1 MIVCV
6 CRALRERDIA
16 NAVEQGC
23 HSYKALI
30 EKTGCC
36 VECGQCATKIKAI
49 YRVHQSATLYLASDE
64 LIAEHTP
71 DGLSAFA
78 ATGT

>member
-6 CRALRERDIA
+6 CKALRERDISI
-16 NAVEQGC
+16 AVEQGC
-23 HSYKALI
+23 HSYKALV

-36 VECGQCATKIKAI
+36 VECGQCASKIKAMF
-49 YRVHQSATLYLASDE
+49 RVHQSGHVHRKADAITLDGD
-64 LIAEHTP
+64 P
-71 DGLSAFA
+71 DALPLA

>member
-6 CRALRERDIA
+6 CKALRERDIS

-23 HSYKALI
+23 QSYKALV

-36 VECGQCATKIKAI
+36 VECGQCASKVKAMF
-49 YRVHQSATLYLASDE
+49 RVHHSDFLTCQSNAKILNGDSDE
-64 LIAEHTP
+64 LP
-71 DGLSAFA
+71 FA